1 MSQVG
6 VIALGLGNIASVLRM
21 LNWLEIPSAA
31 VQSPEHLQNFT
42 HLVLPG
48 VGHFTDGTSR
58 LTDSWRDEIDR
69 CIERGTPLLG
79 ICLGMQLLCTSSEEG
94 AGEGLNYFSIPFQ
107 RIPKHPNLRV
117 PHMGWNE
124 IISSS
129 NSLLLQGIDSPRFY
143 FVHSYYASGKDSA
156 CTGIAHYGVPI
167 AAVLE
172 RDNICGVQFHPEKS
186 HRFGMQLLRN
196 FVTQYKP

>member
-1 MSQVG
+1 MCKVG
-6 VIALGLGNIASVLRM
+6 VIALGLGNIASVIRM
-21 LNWLEIPSAA
+21 LYWLEIPCA
-31 VQSPEHLQNFT
+31 VVESPENISNFSHL
-42 HLVLPG
+42 LLPG

-58 LTDSWRDEIDR
+58 LTDSWRSKIYR
-69 CIERGTPLLG
+69 CVHTGTPLLG

-94 AGEGLNYFSIPFQ
+94 AGEGLNYFSISFQ

-124 IISSS
+124 IMSSPD
-129 NSLLLQGIDSPRFY
+129 SLLLQGIDSPRFY
-143 FVHSYYASGKDSA
+143 FVHSYYASGNDSA
-156 CTGIAHYGVPI
+156 CTGIANYGVSI

-196 FVTQYKP
+196 FVTQYNP